1 MKKLFE
7 KPMFHY
13 TFVLTVVALVCGIMI
28 GVVNAIT
35 DPIIAENVRV
45 AKVEAYERVLEG
57 IDSFVELDVANDPS
71 TIVSKVEGKDANS
84 AVLGYIYE
92 AYTTNK
98 FGYMRLVISINAQGT
113 ILGADFIEINQTY
126 NVEGTKTNLS
136 MYIGSSISDLAPSGD
151 LIAGATGS
159 LTTLKS
165 LLADVAVAHANT
177 VVVPEDPYEVWFGA
191 GYIMDSEVDPTFTP
205 NSNVLSKYLVR
216 NSSNVIIGAFYH
228 LTGIGIYKPDES
240 TEGEFISGTIH
251 LYVGLSTDGTIL
263 GVDLP
268 ITEYGHTTS
277 NTFYPKVVNYANSV
291 VGDHISSFSGQD
303 DLSAGASNSRTLV
316 EMLLT
321 QLGGIW
327 E

>member
-13 TFVLTVVALVCGIMI
+13 TFVLTAVALVCGIMI

-71 TIVSKVEGKDANS
+71 TIVSKVEGKDSNS

-113 ILGADFIEINQTY
+113 ILGADFVEINQTY

-136 MYIGSSISDLAPSGD
+136 LYIGSSIFDLAPSGD

-159 LTTLKS
+159 LTSLKS

-177 VVVPEDPYEVWFGA
+177 VVAPDDPYEAWFGA
-191 GYIMDSEVDPTFTP
+191 GYVMDSEVDPTFTP

-216 NSSNVIIGAFYH
+216 NSSNVVIGAFYH
-228 LTGIGIYKPDES
+228 LSGAAEYNSE
-240 TEGEFISGTIH
+240 EGSVGTIH

-263 GVDLP
+263 GMDLP
-268 ITEYGHTTS
+268 KEEYGHSTT
-277 NTFYPKVVNYANSV
+277 NAFYPKVESYVASI
-291 VGDHISSFSGQD
+291 VGDNIQSFDGDD

-316 EMLLT
+316 NTLLT
-321 QLGGIW
+321 QLGGVW

>member
-13 TFVLTVVALVCGIMI
+13 TLVLTVVALVCGIMI

-57 IDSFVELDVANDPS
+57 IDSFVELNVSNDPS
-71 TIVSKVEGKDANS
+71 TIISKVEGKDANN

-136 MYIGSSISDLAPSGD
+136 LYIGSSISALAPSGD

-159 LTTLKS
+159 LTSLKA

-177 VVVPEDPYEVWFGA
+177 VVAPDDPYEVWFGA
-191 GYIMDSEVDPTFTP
+191 GYVMDSEVDPTFTP

-216 NSSNVIIGAFYH
+216 NSSNVVIGALYH
-228 LTGIGIYKPDES
+228 LSGSGEYNSE
-240 TEGEFISGTIH
+240 EGSVGTIH

-263 GVDLP
+263 GMDLP
-268 ITEYGHTTS
+268 KEEYGHSKTNS
-277 NTFYPKVVNYANSV
+277 FYPKIVNYVASI
-291 VGDHISSFSGQD
+291 VGDNISAFSGQD
-303 DLSAGASNSRTLV
+303 DLTAGATNSKTLINT
-316 EMLLT
+316 LLT